1 MRNNKLIRQFGLF
14 VIASLFAINFNSC
27 KGDEKD
33 NKESNSSSTNYTCII
48 LNQGNYSEANGSIST
63 IDEKGNITNQMY
75 KYVNAYSLASII
87 ESGLID
93 RGKLILICNNED
105 KIEVLNIN
113 DFKTLFTIKGI
124 VTPRYG
130 TIADGSL
137 FVTSVPD
144 WNKQEGYVYKINMS
158 AAKIDTF
165 IKLDG
170 QPEGIITQN
179 GKVVVGEGSKVKVI
193 NPTTLSIEKVVKGP
207 SALSA
212 KHFTKDKDN
221 NVWVSFVGYD
231 AFYNATGGIS
241 QLNFNKDSIDNFAQL
256 SNIAGEG
263 HLCTDP
269 DKTKILYR
277 TIVGAYTP
285 DEKSGISSYDIAT
298 KSEKEIVS
306 GDGFYGFNVDPKT
319 GDIYTAN
326 INGWI
331 TNSTLLIYDAQGNAK
346 STDQTVGVGACR
358 FLFQ

>member
-1 MRNNKLIRQFGLF
+1 MGKSKFIKRFGLF
-14 VIASLFAINFNSC
+14 VAASLLVINFNSC
-27 KGDEKD
+27 KDDEEE
-33 NKESNSSSTNYTCII
+33 NKKSNGASADYTCIV
-48 LNQGNYSEANGSIST
+48 LNQGNYNDASGSIST
-63 IDEKGNITNQMY
+63 IDKNGEVTNQVY
-75 KYVNAYSLASII
+75 KYANAYPLASII
-87 ESGLID
+87 ESGFID

-105 KIEVLNIN
+105 KIEVLNIS

-130 TIADGSL
+130 TVADGAL

-144 WNKQEGYVYKINMS
+144 WNNQEGFVYKINLS

-179 GKVVVGEGSKVKVI
+179 GKIVVGEGNKVKVI
-193 NPTTLSIEKVVKGP
+193 NPTTLAVEKVVKGP
-207 SALSA
+207 GFLSA

-221 NVWVSFVGYD
+221 NVWASFVGYD
-231 AFYNATGGIS
+231 ASYNATGGIS
-241 QLNFNKDSIDNFAQL
+241 KLNFSKDSVDNFAQL

-263 HLCTDP
+263 HLCTNP
-269 DKTKILYR
+269 DKTEILYR
-277 TIVGAYTP
+277 TIVGAYTE
-285 DEKSGISSYDIAT
+285 DEKSGISSYDIDS

-306 GDGFYGFNVDPKT
+306 GDGFYGFNVDPEN

-326 INGWI
+326 INGWR

-346 STDQTVGVGACR
+346 STEQTVGVGACR
-358 FLFQ
+358 FIFP